1 MSKAQVVGAL
11 KLGAVAVAFHFGGG
25 LAGGVLS
32 AVFAKLEVD
41 KLRSNKLANDQQA
54 IQENNADS
62 EQGLPIIY
70 GLTRVGVSIVDI
82 RVSPANSDILAVTG
96 AIAVASESG
105 DGIKD
110 VVDVYFDDVLA
121 FDNPS
126 SSASSNPDFTRTTAT
141 WRTASGTSFGTDV
154 WAGYGLH
161 LGEDTQAVD
170 PYLTTVFEDHG
181 GGSTGVWPSTMTGR
195 GVAYIATWLYK
206 DSAKFSNGAPRISAD
221 VKGMKVLDVQS
232 LGATAAWSDNPAD
245 CIYDFLTSTR
255 YGMAVPTAQIDA
267 DSFSTASIYCNV
279 TVEPY
284 SGATA
289 QKRFTCN
296 GWLDSSA
303 SPLENLEKLL
313 SSCAGALIWENGK
326 FKLLVKS
333 AGVSTSS
340 YELTPSSIIGDMTFV
355 RTGIESPNRVKATF
369 VDADRGYQPHTVSWP
384 EPGASNAY
392 LTEDDSYR
400 VEQAIALPMCT
411 DHYQAE
417 YTASQLMLEARADIG
432 CALTAE
438 RGALALTCGDLV
450 KLSHDSPSFD
460 QKLFWVSE
468 VGLRR
473 DGLVHLL
480 LTEYNS
486 AAYSVS
492 AITEKVAASAAS
504 MPLVYA
510 RGVTTGVQITNA
522 FYTVGTTYVS
532 SSPVR
537 FVTLELEFT
546 AGLGSFTVSVEPAD
560 DDDQS
565 YTVDHT
571 SSSFS
576 GTMKETGGSAVFYFT
591 STVNVGGNVAT
602 TYPQSPCDVTIT
614 PYSEASAAGTA
625 GDPVALTIEIDAD
638 VGHIGVMVQAT
649 NASNVVI
656 PGKTI
661 LFPAAGGLLAGVGT
675 NNDPTVSVNI
685 SGLDDPEVAP
695 DQSHDYLIYYDGT
708 EGKLL
713 KVPIDGLPYEPLS

>member
-25 LAGGVLS
+25 LAGGVLA

-70 GLTRVGVSIVDI
+70 GLTRVGVSLVDI

-232 LGATAAWSDNPAD
+232 LGSTAAWSDNPAD

-267 DSFSTASIYCNV
+267 DSFDPASQYCNV

-284 SGATA
+284 SGATL

-313 SSCAGALIWENGK
+313 SSCAGSLIWENGK

-400 VEQAIALPMCT
+400 VEQAIDLPMCT

-460 QKLFWVSE
+460 EKLFWVSE

-492 AITEKVAASAAS
+492 AITEKVAASSAS
-504 MPLVYA
+504 MPLAYA
-510 RGVTTGVQITNA
+510 LGLTTGVEVLNIQKQVKRGVSGSAFSRQVILQID
-522 FYTVGTTYVS
+522 FS
-532 SSPVR
+532 
-537 FVTLELEFT
+537 
-546 AGLGSFTVSVEPAD
+546 AGLGSFKVTVDPADASAHDYTIDHSTATYTDELMKADGTTPFEFGATVS
-560 DDDQS
+560 
-565 YTVDHT
+565 
-571 SSSFS
+571 
-576 GTMKETGGSAVFYFT
+576 GSD
-591 STVNVGGNVAT
+591 VAT

-614 PYSEASAAGTA
+614 PYSEASLAGTA
-625 GDPVALTIEIDAD
+625 GDAVTMTIELDED
-638 VGHIGVMVQAT
+638 VGGVGVQVPAT
-649 NASNVVI
+649 NQSNVVI
-656 PGKTI
+656 PGNKI
-661 LFPAAGGLLAGVGT
+661 LFPATGGLLAGVGT
-675 NNDPTVSVNI
+675 NNDPTVSLNI
-685 SGLDDPEVAP
+685 SGVATGTP
-695 DQSHDYLIYYDGT
+695 VSSGGTDYLIYYDHDAGA
-708 EGKLL
+708 LR
-713 KVPIDGLPYEPLS
+713 KVAVTGLPYEPEA

>member
-25 LAGGVLS
+25 LAGGVLA

-41 KLRSNKLANDQQA
+41 KLRSHKLANDQQA
-54 IQENNADS
+54 IQENHADS

-82 RVSPANSDILAVTG
+82 RVAPLNSDILAVTG

-141 WRTASGTSFGTDV
+141 WRTASGTTFGTDV

-170 PYLTTVFEDHG
+170 PYLTTVFG
-181 GGSTGVWPSTMTGR
+181 TTVWPSTMTGR

-221 VKGMKVLDVQS
+221 VKGMKVKNVQDLDP
-232 LGATAAWSDNPAD
+232 AADWSDNPAD

-255 YGMAVPTAQIDA
+255 YGMAVPTDQIDA
-267 DSFSTASIYCNV
+267 DSFDTASQYCNV

-284 SGATA
+284 SGATL

-313 SSCAGALIWENGK
+313 SSCAGSLIWENGK

-400 VEQAIALPMCT
+400 VEQAIDLPMCT

-460 QKLFWVSE
+460 RKLFWVSE

-546 AGLGSFTVSVEPAD
+546 AGLGSFTVSGEPAD

-685 SGLDDPEVAP
+685 SGLDDPSVAP

>member
-25 LAGGVLS
+25 LAGGVLA

-41 KLRSNKLANDQQA
+41 KLRSHKLANDQQA
-54 IQENNADS
+54 IQENSADS

-70 GLTRVGVSIVDI
+70 GQTRVGVSIVDI
-82 RVSPANSDILAVTG
+82 RVAPLNSDILAVTG

-105 DGIKD
+105 TGIKD
-110 VVDVYFDDVLA
+110 VLDVYFDDVLA

-126 SSASSNPDFTRTTAT
+126 SSASSNPDFERTTAT
-141 WRTASGTSFGTDV
+141 WRTDDGATFGTDV

-161 LGEDTQAVD
+161 LGENLQEVD
-170 PYLTTVFEDHG
+170 PYLTTVFGTD
-181 GGSTGVWPSTMTGR
+181 VWPSTMTGR

-221 VKGMKVLDVQS
+221 VKGMKVKNVQS
-232 LGATAAWSDNPAD
+232 LGVTADWSDNPAD

-284 SGATA
+284 DGATL

-313 SSCAGALIWENGK
+313 SSCAGSLIWENGK
-326 FKLLVKS
+326 FKLLVKN
-333 AGVSTSS
+333 AGVSASS
-340 YELTPSSIIGDMTFV
+340 YKLTPSSIIGDMTFV

-369 VDADRGYQPHTVSWP
+369 IDADRGYQPHTVSWP
-384 EPGASNAY
+384 EPGATNDY

-400 VEQAIALPMCT
+400 VEQAIDLPMCT

-438 RGALALTCGDLV
+438 RGALALTVGDLV
-450 KLSHDSPSFD
+450 ECTHDTPSFD
-460 QKLFWVSE
+460 EKVFWVSE

-486 AAYSVS
+486 AAYIVS
-492 AITEKVAASAAS
+492 AITEKPDESSAS
-504 MPLVYA
+504 MPLAYA
-510 RGVTTGVQITNA
+510 LGVTTGVQVLNIQKQVKRGVSGSA
-522 FYTVGTTYVS
+522 FSRQVILQIDFS
-532 SSPVR
+532 
-537 FVTLELEFT
+537 
-546 AGLGSFTVSVEPAD
+546 AGLGSFKVTVDPADASAHDYTIDHSTATYTDELMQSNGTTPFEFGATVS
-560 DDDQS
+560 
-565 YTVDHT
+565 
-571 SSSFS
+571 
-576 GTMKETGGSAVFYFT
+576 GSD
-591 STVNVGGNVAT
+591 VAT

-614 PYSEASAAGTA
+614 PYSEASLAGTA
-625 GDPVALTIEIDAD
+625 GDPVTFTIELDED
-638 VGHIGVMVQAT
+638 VGGVGVQVQAT
-649 NASNVVI
+649 NQSNVVI
-656 PGKTI
+656 PGNKI
-661 LFPAAGGLLAGVGT
+661 LFPATGGLLAGVGT
-675 NNDPTVSVNI
+675 NNDPTVSLNI
-685 SGLDDPEVAP
+685 SGVSTGTAT
-695 DQSHDYLIYYDGT
+695 SSGTDYLIYYDADAGALR
-708 EGKLL
+708 K
-713 KVPIDGLPYEPLS
+713 IDITGLPYEPLS